1 MIADGKIGT
10 KVHSNGKLRFYVI
23 VFEEL
28 YECQSGEFH
37 ARFETCIKRLSE
49 KDNVLIIAASKFS
62 SADIITDI
70 IQNIFPYRITAL
82 QSSDISSEII
92 LGNDDAAYIGKDEV
106 IVKGF
111 GNDLLLCN
119 LESDENESEG
129 NESKVCGKMDEDSI
143 VLAEAERIL
152 DKHLSAFKELAR

>member
-1 MIADGKIGT
+1 M
-10 KVHSNGKLRFYVI
+10 H
-23 VFEEL
+23 
-28 YECQSGEFH
+28 
-37 ARFETCIKRLSE
+37 
-49 KDNVLIIAASKFS
+49 
-62 SADIITDI
+62 I